1 MLVQQGLI
9 MVSGDSLSVSISTKC
24 DAIMCDEN
32 HFVGNHQCIQCENNY
47 FNIGIND
54 DASGPDTICCFA
66 GNYRK
71 TEDDGNMIRVSLV
84 KINQDVII
92 QIILPP
98 VLQVLGLHVQN

>member
-1 MLVQQGLI
+1 MTILKECRACPAGTYNAP
-9 MVSGDSLSVSISTKC
+9 GDSLSVSISTKC

-71 TEDDGNMIRVSLV
+71 TEDDGNMMYPL
-84 KINQDVII
+84 
-92 QIILPP
+92 
-98 VLQVLGLHVQN
+98 